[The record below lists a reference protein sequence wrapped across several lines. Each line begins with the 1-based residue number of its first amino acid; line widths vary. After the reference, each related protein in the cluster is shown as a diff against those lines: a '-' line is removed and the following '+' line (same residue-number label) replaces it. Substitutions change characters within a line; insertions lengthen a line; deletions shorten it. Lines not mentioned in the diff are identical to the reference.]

1 MSDYPEP
8 DPLPPPLPIFN
19 AVNWPQIDTVG
30 GGGGGGGGFTVDTQQ
45 ITLTGNTGNVE
56 IILPANTFQFTITI
70 SPYKRSGS
78 PILFWRLGDGVMYYM
93 NNYYNT
99 SLGSVGTAFQRGLN
113 NDSIVSQT
121 YIQTPTTCSFQS
133 VEVDTSG
140 IISTGV
146 IGGVLIGTSTPI
158 TRVEYYLTGGNTML
172 TNTNF
177 EIVSYVL

>member
-19 AVNWPQIDTVG
+19 SVNWPQIETST
-30 GGGGGGGGFTVDTQQ
+30 GGGGGGGGFTIDTQQ

-70 SPYKRSGS
+70 VPYKNSGG
-78 PILFWRLGDGVMYYM
+78 IFYWRLGDDTTYYM
-93 NNYYNT
+93 NNYYISN
-99 SLGSVGTAFQRGLN
+99 LGSIGTAFERNLP
-113 NDSIVSQT
+113 NDAIFCQT
-121 YIQTPTTCSFQS
+121 YTQTPTTCSFQA
-133 VEVDTSG
+133 VEVNTVG
-140 IISTGV
+140 IASTGV
-146 IGGVLIGTSTPI
+146 IGGVLFNTSTPI